1 MTYFETKM
9 RLADTAQKII
19 RTEVYNLLGKDS
31 RITLFGSRIS
41 DSEKGGDIDLFI
53 QVPQQLKNRVEME
66 CRLAARLYI
75 KLGGCKVDILIKDSL
90 TKMKP
95 IYQHAINYGIIL

>member
-1 MTYFETKM
+1 M
-9 RLADTAQKII
+9 RLAETTQTII
-19 RTEVYNLLGKDS
+19 KTEVYNLLGKDCC
-31 RITLFGSRIS
+31 ITLFGSRIS

-53 QVPQQLKNRVEME
+53 QTPQQLKNRVEME
-66 CRLAARLYI
+66 CRLSARLYM

-95 IYQHAINYGIIL
+95 IYLHATNYGIVL